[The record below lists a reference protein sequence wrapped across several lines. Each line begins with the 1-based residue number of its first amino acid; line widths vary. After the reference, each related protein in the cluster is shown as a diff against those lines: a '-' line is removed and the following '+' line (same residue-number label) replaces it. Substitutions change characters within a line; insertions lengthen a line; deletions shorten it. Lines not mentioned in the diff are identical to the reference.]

1 MAELDGPRLGAKNA
15 KANAATGAPAGKPKQ
30 LVVLLHGYGADGK
43 DLIEIGR
50 QWQPLLPDAAFV
62 APHAPE
68 PCGQAPMGRQW
79 FALTMRDPNERWVGV
94 NKAGPVLDAFLDA
107 ELAKHGLS
115 DDKLAL
121 VGFSQGTMMALHVGL
136 RRRRPPA
143 AIVGFS
149 GTLVGPEHIPP
160 YAASGAA
167 PILLTHGADDEVIPA
182 DAMFIAAE
190 DLAAKGIAAQWHLS
204 AGVGHGIDAG
214 ALTHGG
220 LFLAKA
226 FGVRVALPPPRR

>member
-15 KANAATGAPAGKPKQ
+15 TAGGVVRQ

-62 APHAPE
+62 APNAPE
-68 PCGQAPMGRQW
+68 PCAQAPMGRQW
-79 FALTMRDPNERWVGV
+79 FGLTSRDPDERWLGV
-94 NKAGPVLDAFLDA
+94 NKAQPVLDAFLDA
-107 ELAKHGLS
+107 ELARHGLG

-136 RRRRPPA
+136 RRRRSLA
-143 AIVGFS
+143 SIVGFS
-149 GTLVGPEHIPP
+149 GTLVGPEHLVPP
-160 YAASGAA
+160 QSPP
-167 PILLTHGADDEVIPA
+167 PILLTHGSNDEVIPA
-182 DAMFIAAE
+182 EAMFIAAE
-190 DLAAKGIAAQWHLS
+190 DLAEVGIPAQWHIS
-204 AGVGHGIDAG
+204 AGVGHGIDA
-214 ALTHGG
+214 AAMTHAG

-226 FGVRVALPPPRR
+226 FGVRVTGSVPPPAPGR

>member
-15 KANAATGAPAGKPKQ
+15 QASAATGNAGGPVKQ

-50 QWQPLLPDAAFV
+50 QWQALLPDAAFV
-62 APHAPE
+62 APNAPE

-79 FALTMRDPNERWVGV
+79 FGLTMRDPNERWVGV
-94 NKAGPVLDAFLDA
+94 NKAQPTLDAFLDA
-107 ELAKHGLS
+107 ELAHHGLS
-115 DDKLAL
+115 DDKMAL

-149 GTLVGPEHIPP
+149 GRWSGP
-160 YAASGAA
+160 S
-167 PILLTHGADDEVIPA
+167 T
-182 DAMFIAAE
+182 
-190 DLAAKGIAAQWHLS
+190 S
-204 AGVGHGIDAG
+204 S
-214 ALTHGG
+214 
-220 LFLAKA
+220 
-226 FGVRVALPPPRR
+226 RRRDRRRSC

>member
-1 MAELDGPRLGAKNA
+1 MAQLDGPRLGAKNA
-15 KANAATGAPAGKPKQ
+15 KAGGKVKQ

-43 DLIEIGR
+43 DLIALGQ
-50 QWQPLLPDAAFV
+50 QWQALMPDAAFV
-62 APHAPE
+62 APNAPE
-68 PCGQAPMGRQW
+68 PCAQAPMGRQW

-94 NKAGPVLDAFLDA
+94 NKAGPGLDGFLDA
-107 ELAKHGLS
+107 ELASHGLG

-149 GTLVGPEHIPP
+149 GTLVGPEHLAALALKTPP
-160 YAASGAA
+160 
-167 PILLTHGADDEVIPA
+167 PILLTHGSNDEVIPA

-190 DLAAKGIAAQWHLS
+190 DLAEVGIPCQWHMS
-204 AGVGHGIDAG
+204 AGAGHGIDGPAM
-214 ALTHGG
+214 THAG
-220 LFLAKA
+220 LFLGKS
-226 FGVRVALPPPRR
+226 FGLRVPTR